1 MFGTRRDG
9 HSLRA
14 LTRGLASLLCTV
26 LIATSCS
33 SESSDDTVST
43 AAAET
48 TETDPPALVEH
59 LGDGSLGV
67 VPVASGD
74 AIQIRSLNAIS
85 EEVADFGLPL
95 QRGAELGMAD
105 YGTVHGFDVDL
116 GPRFD
121 GQCTNFG
128 GVSAGQAIAK
138 DETVIGVIGT
148 SCSGAAAGAAP
159 LITGAGMVMI
169 SPGNT
174 SPALTSDL
182 AGNPGENRHVGYYR
196 TAHNDLFQ
204 GRVMAEFVYNELG
217 LVTAAAIHDG
227 DPYTRGLAEAFADAF
242 EVLGGTITGFTGV
255 NKDDTDMVPV
265 LLELATGGPEAL
277 FFPVFQPVGDHIA
290 DQVPTVDGFE
300 DTQMFSADGLLTA
313 EYLSLPQSV
322 GMYFSGPDTRYGGNV
337 NQSTGKT
344 AEDFLAAYQAAYE
357 ELPTSSFWAHAYDA
371 TTLLLDAI
379 AAASYVT
386 DEGTLMID
394 RAGVREFLDDVDGY
408 QGLIGEITCDAFG
421 DCGSQ
426 KITVVHHASTNV
438 DATMNNVVYAGGGD

>member
-1 MFGTRRDG
+1 MVKSTKDG
-9 HSLRA
+9 HNLRG
-14 LTRGLASLLCTV
+14 LTHGLASLLCTV
-26 LIATSCS
+26 LIAAGCGGA
-33 SESSDDTVST
+33 SSDETELTATV
-43 AAAET
+43 AT
-48 TETDPPALVEH
+48 TETVPPTVTEH

-67 VPVASGD
+67 VQVAPGD
-74 AIQIRSLNAIS
+74 AIQIRSLNATS

-95 QRGAELGMAD
+95 QRGAELGVAD
-105 YGTVHGFDVDL
+105 YGTVHGFEVDL
-116 GPRFD
+116 GTRFD

-182 AGNPGENRHVGYYR
+182 AGNPGENYHVGYYR

-204 GRVMAEFVYNELG
+204 GRVMAEFVYEQLG
-217 LVTAAAIHDG
+217 YVSAAAIHDG
-227 DPYTRGLAEAFADAF
+227 DPYTRGLAEAFANAF
-242 EVLGGTITGFTGV
+242 EALGGTITGFAGV

-265 LLELATGGPEAL
+265 LVELAGGDPEAL
-277 FFPVFQPVGDHIA
+277 FFPVFQPVGDYIA
-290 DQVPTVDGFE
+290 EQVPTVEGLE
-300 DTQMFSADGLLTA
+300 DVQMFSADGLLTA
-313 EYLSLPQSV
+313 EYLSLQQSV

-344 AEDFLAAYQAAYE
+344 AEAFLAAYEATYE

-379 AAASYVT
+379 TAASYVNE
-386 DEGTLMID
+386 EGALMID
-394 RAGVREFLDDVDGY
+394 RAGVREFLDSVVGY
-408 QGLIGEITCDAFG
+408 QGLIGEITCDDFG

-426 KITVVHHASTNV
+426 KITVVHHAGTDV
-438 DATMNNVVYAGGGD
+438 DATMDNVVYAGGGK